1 MQATRAWWTAAALGM
16 LAIGLAA
23 TAGCSGPA
31 EADAKEGNVMIANLR
46 STGVKTRAM
55 AAKRLGELKYGD
67 AVYPLTKVLNDHD
80 ANVRMNAVWALG
92 QIGGERTVQPLIGV
106 LGSKEAA
113 DRKLAA
119 EALGKVKDARGVK
132 PLIAVLN
139 DGNAAV
145 AGAAANALIA
155 IGRPAVDPL
164 GAALKEGLADFSAAR
179 AVRVETEE
187 RERAEAAR
195 VAEKAAEDRKKGVKP
210 KPEEKKPP
218 EKKLAEKKEG
228 KKPETKPL
236 SQEPG
241 LAKMQLHEK
250 AAQDFIERAVYALGE
265 IGDPAAIPAL
275 RPVLDIGVPSIRV
288 TAADALSRMGDAE
301 AALVLI
307 DWLGGT
313 DDIANRVAVN
323 ALRRLGNKA
332 LPSVLKALQS
342 DRATCR
348 AAAVS
353 LLARIDSPQI
363 VAPLVARLG
372 DGAVSTQA
380 RKVLGQRLA
389 MKETLDELL
398 KLLGHD
404 DDAVRLRAV
413 ELIEASGQVY
423 PVAAVAVLVSD
434 KDPRVRVAAI
444 TLLGKSGDKAVLH
457 PLADAMRDQDANV
470 KAAAG
475 EALAAMGDK
484 RANDF
489 FLDILQKRN
498 DADPHYLTAIRAL
511 GLTKDQRAGDLLL
524 PLLELPEASKEG
536 DRRRRIHATAVQAIG
551 RIGDK
556 RAVEPLSKLIERDL
570 RSGVPFGAVATALG
584 DIGDPRA
591 FDSVMTFLATTS
603 HRFYSQIRQPA
614 IEALPKI
621 DPQRAAEGYIVQL
634 ARVDPVDQ
642 QQIEALCLAMARL
655 GDPRAIKPLAEKIS
669 AESPET
675 RIAAARALKA
685 IGEKN
690 IPAMIAAMK
699 EVKAGGRS
707 AIAAALAAIGEP
719 VVQPVLDALN
729 HAAPEIR
736 QGAVWALGEMGDKAH
751 VAMLTATLS
760 DKHPEVRGAAAWAL
774 GRLKHEPALDRLIE
788 MLHEKEPRPRV
799 SAANALGRIGGA
811 KAIAELIA
819 AAGDESAEV
828 RIEVITALA
837 PLRNKK
843 ARDVVAAALEDKD
856 ESVRNVAG
864 ELMRLISRD
873 KPAKPP
879 TEKSKPGPKQP

>member
-1 MQATRAWWTAAALGM
+1 M

-23 TAGCSGPA
+23 TAGCGGPA

-46 STGVKTRAM
+46 STGIKTRAM
-55 AAKRLGELKYGD
+55 AAKRLGELKYAD

-80 ANVRMNAVWALG
+80 ASVRMNAIWALG
-92 QIGGERTVQPLIGV
+92 QIGGERTVKPLIGV

-119 EALGKVKDARGVK
+119 EALGKVKDARGVT

-164 GAALKEGLADFSAAR
+164 CAALKDGLADCSAAR
-179 AVRVETEE
+179 AVRVEIEE

-195 VAEKAAEDRKKGVKP
+195 VVEKAAKE
-210 KPEEKKPP
+210 KPEQKKLPEKKP
-218 EKKLAEKKEG
+218 AEKKED
-228 KKPETKPL
+228 KKPEPKPL
-236 SQEPG
+236 PQEPV
-241 LAKMQLHEK
+241 LSKEQLREK

-313 DDIANRVAVN
+313 DDVANRVAVN
-323 ALRRLGNKA
+323 ALRRLGDKA

-348 AAAVS
+348 AAAVN

-372 DGAVSTQA
+372 DGAVSAQA

-404 DDAVRLRAV
+404 DDAMRLRAV

-423 PVAAVAVLVSD
+423 PIAAVAEMVSD

-444 TLLGKSGDKAVLH
+444 TLLGKSGDKAAFR
-457 PLADAMRDQDANV
+457 PLADAMRDKEANV

-489 FLDILQKRN
+489 FLDILKKGD

-511 GLTKDQRAGDLLL
+511 GLTKDERASDLLL
-524 PLLELPEASKEG
+524 PLLELPESSKEG
-536 DRRRRIHATAVQAIG
+536 DRRRRIHTTAVEAIG

-556 RAVEPLSKLIERDL
+556 RAVEPLSKMIERDL
-570 RSGVPFGAVATALG
+570 RSGVPFGTVAKALG

-603 HRFYSQIRQPA
+603 HRFHSQIRQPA

-621 DPQRAAEGYIVQL
+621 DPQRAAEGYIIQL
-634 ARVDPVDQ
+634 ARVDPVDR
-642 QQIEALCLAMARL
+642 QQIETLCLAMARL

-669 AESPET
+669 AEALET

-685 IGEKN
+685 IGEKH
-690 IPAMIAAMK
+690 IPAMIGAMK

-719 VVQPVLDALN
+719 AVQPVLDALN
-729 HAAPEIR
+729 HEAPEIR
-736 QGAVWALGEMGDKAH
+736 QGAAWALGEMGDKAH
-751 VAMLTATLS
+751 IAMLSATLS
-760 DKHPEVRGAAAWAL
+760 DKHPEVRSAAAWAL
-774 GRLKHEPALDRLIE
+774 GRLKHEPAMDRLIE

-799 SAANALGRIGGA
+799 SAANALGRIGGEQ
-811 KAIAELIA
+811 AIAALIA

-879 TEKSKPGPKQP
+879 TEKSKPEPKQP